1 MNWCTAIF
9 LSAELPGHLVTSQ
22 AQFTYVGP
30 LTVPSSNNSTN
41 SQVLW
46 LLLPPQAAPTIIT
59 AMSDCPSAPKS
70 LLPQPPGQPHFLRHT
85 GTATQRLCGQISYFI
100 GRVFV
105 FRNKYEVPNIQVDS
119 PVGLYNCPQQ
129 RTSQAFSSMD
139 DLDAMA
145 AGSSGLGG
153 SGPAGSA
160 THFSYQ
166 QASAVLSPQHHSSPH
181 R

>member
-1 MNWCTAIF
+1 MLYTF
-9 LSAELPGHLVTSQ
+9 FFFAELPGHLVTSQ
-22 AQFTYVGP
+22 VQCTYVAP
-30 LTVPSSNNSTN
+30 LTVPSSSNSIN
-41 SQVLW
+41 LQALW
-46 LLLPPQAAPTIIT
+46 LLLPQAALTIIT
-59 AMSDCPSAPKS
+59 VMSDCPSAPKS
-70 LLPQPPGQPHFLRHT
+70 SLPQPPGQPHFLRHT
-85 GTATQRLCGQISYFI
+85 GTAKKCLGLGGQISYFI
-100 GRVFV
+100 GRTFV